1 MLLLVE
7 ATSGA
12 AASTGARALDCF
24 PSGLNHAL
32 RARSLAGKAEHGNV
46 EKLCE
51 KSCACYG
58 SANRFVRM
66 AKYAGRRDSAVRKDA
81 GGACLVS
88 WQLAQGN
95 FRLRLQRRDAL
106 MGCAVQRER
115 VQVIRCNCCRV
126 REHHGGERI
135 ASHASRPQQK
145 TQASSSIFT
154 SHEHKH
160 EHN

>member
-1 MLLLVE
+1 M
-7 ATSGA
+7 
-12 AASTGARALDCF
+12 
-24 PSGLNHAL
+24 P
-32 RARSLAGKAEHGNV
+32 
-46 EKLCE
+46 
-51 KSCACYG
+51 G
-58 SANRFVRM
+58 SANRLVRM

-81 GGACLVS
+81 GGPCLVS